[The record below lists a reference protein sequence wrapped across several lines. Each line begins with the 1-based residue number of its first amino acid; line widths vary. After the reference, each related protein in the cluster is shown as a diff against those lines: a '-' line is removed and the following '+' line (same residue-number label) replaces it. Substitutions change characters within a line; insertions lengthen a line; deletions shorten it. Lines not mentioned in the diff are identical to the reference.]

1 MIPMNAIRNGV
12 KIEIDGEPFIVV
24 DFQHV
29 KPGKGSAFVRTK
41 LKSLKTGNVIDRTY
55 RPGEK
60 LDEPQLEEKDMQFL
74 YSGDQQYWFMDNVT
88 FEQIFLSENQL
99 GESKDFLKEN
109 MNIKILFHNNQ
120 PLTID
125 LPIFVELKIVQTDPG
140 IRGDTATGGSKPA
153 VLETGA
159 TVKIPLYLEEGEM
172 IKIDTRTRSYVE
184 RVK

>member
-1 MIPMNAIRNGV
+1 VIPMNAIRNGV

>member
-1 MIPMNAIRNGV
+1 MKALRNGV
-12 KIEIDGEPFIVV
+12 KIEINGEPFVVV

-55 RPGEK
+55 RSGEK
-60 LDEPQLEEKDMQFL
+60 LDEPQLEEKEMQFL
-74 YSGDQQYWFMDNVT
+74 YSGDQQYCFMDNVS
-88 FEQIFLSENQL
+88 FEQIFLNENQL

-109 MNIKILFHNNQ
+109 MSVEILFHNGQ

-159 TVKIPLYLEEGEM
+159 TVKIPLYLEEGEI

>member
-1 MIPMNAIRNGV
+1 
-12 KIEIDGEPFIVV
+12 
-24 DFQHV
+24 
-29 KPGKGSAFVRTK
+29 
-41 LKSLKTGNVIDRTY
+41 
-55 RPGEK
+55 
-60 LDEPQLEEKDMQFL
+60 
-74 YSGDQQYWFMDNVT
+74 
-88 FEQIFLSENQL
+88 
-99 GESKDFLKEN
+99 

>member
-1 MIPMNAIRNGV
+1 MNAIRNGV

-60 LDEPQLEEKDMQFL
+60 LDEPQLEEKD
-74 YSGDQQYWFMDNVT
+74 WFMDNVT